1 MKTKLLTEELLKSAK
16 VFVSE
21 KKVKNIIFSSG
32 TYQVE
37 VDTDKGIQWTF
48 LQMNDQGEFLD
59 LFCECGGSKSDC
71 CVHLA
76 ASIEGIYRG
85 HIKPLHLR
93 YENCLWKTLFEY
105 CAKSFG
111 YEQTVIKKN
120 EKGYFLKKGER
131 ELFNIIPK
139 SDRAK
144 DHFKITVDERQEETE
159 ETSIKFSNLD
169 TDEMDNWRAGNPSS
183 ELAFE
188 LSFWSDLAKY
198 FLFLEDDDNKANI
211 ALVEQGGLPIS
222 MKVEMKDFSMEVV
235 LEKSAW
241 EKLPFVLKDYKTNLP
256 VYDLSNKEIEE
267 IRYDEDSKS
276 FVLKSKSL
284 EDTKGA
290 KAILLENWKF
300 IPKKGF
306 FPRQDDPLLHA
317 DVIGPDSI
325 EAVLDK
331 YGDSFAGWIKGS
343 KVYKNETDVK
353 FHLKFDQEKNFHI
366 SIYVFDKGDLK
377 ADKAGLFGSW
387 AYISGKGFYKLSGQL
402 FTGIERV
409 IKNEKMGDFVD
420 RHKSFLSKY
429 DGYTIHQTN
438 IESSVRYAFEG
449 DTLVILGD
457 ELHDE
462 ENGVI
467 DCGKYLYVQG
477 QGFFIQGTG
486 RYDKHVF
493 PGMRIEKDEISQFI
507 TVNKEELETV
517 HGFFISDEGLE
528 KTGLMVTYVDECIE
542 VEPRYYFSEEMMK
555 HDPIVYGDY
564 IYSKGKG
571 FLEIPLSKRLP
582 EKYLKKTLIEKNQV
596 PFFLKHEL
604 PKIKPYILHLD
615 TRLVVPSKLSLRLKY
630 LEKVE
635 GTWRMQFTFNSSLGE
650 VNAVDI
656 YTAYMH
662 FSPFLLSEAGMLILK
677 DERFHWLM
685 RLPNEKVNVEKN
697 MIELSTLD
705 WIKLTVTE
713 DVYLPASS
721 EDPIQDA
728 LLKMLK
734 NLNADTYSEM
744 PSIKGLKSTLR
755 PYQEVGVKWLW
766 FLYSFGLPG
775 GFLCD
780 DMGLG
785 KTHQS
790 MALFAAL
797 MNKKKKTEREKC
809 LVVCPTSVIYH
820 WEELLENFLDKG
832 KVLFYHGPFRNNKE
846 LKKKSYDIILT
857 TYGIV
862 RSDKEIFQKMDF
874 EIAIY
879 DEIQVAKNQKS
890 QIHQTL
896 KKMNTKMNLALTGTP
911 IENSLSELKSLF
923 DIILPKYL
931 PADSEFREKFVI
943 PIEKDRN
950 IEANKFLAA
959 LIKPFVLRRKK
970 QEVLEDL
977 PEKIEE
983 ISISELLPKQRELY
997 NQVATKS
1004 KELLE
1009 DEEDKSFHMH
1019 VFALLNKLKQICNHP
1034 ALYHKDVANFD
1045 EYKSGKWELFVEL
1058 LEECRRSKQKVVVFT
1073 QYLGMMDIIEKYLT
1087 SKEIKFSAIRGST
1100 SDRREQVARF
1110 QTDPEYEVFVGSLNA
1125 AGVGIDLTA
1134 ASVVIHYDRW
1144 WNPARENQATDR
1156 VHRMGQSRGVSVF
1169 KFVTKHSMEE
1179 HIHNIIER
1187 KTKLIENIVGYDSEE
1202 DMKRLGK
1209 SELKAILKQIQSD
1222 I

>member
-1 MKTKLLTEELLKSAK
+1 MKTKLFDENLERDAK
-16 VFVSE
+16 KFVSE
-21 KKVKNIIFSSG
+21 KKVKNIIFSSS

-37 VDTDKGIQWTF
+37 AETPGGAQWTF
-48 LQMNDQGEFLD
+48 LQMGPKGDFID
-59 LFCECGGSKSDC
+59 LFCECGGSKSDI

-76 ASIEGIYRG
+76 ASILAIYRNHTQPM
-85 HIKPLHLR
+85 HIR
-93 YENCLWKTLFEY
+93 YEHCLWKSLLEHL
-105 CAKSFG
+105 AMRFG
-111 YEQTVIKKN
+111 YNQTSLNKEEGAYSIGSDVVIKC
-120 EKGYFLKKGER
+120 L
-131 ELFNIIPK
+131 

-144 DHFKITVDERQEETE
+144 EHFKITVDERVEETE
-159 ETSIKFSNLD
+159 ETSIKFSNLSSE
-169 TDEMDNWRAGNPSS
+169 EMENYRAGNPSS
-183 ELAFE
+183 KLAFE
-188 LSFWSDLAKY
+188 LSWWSDLAKY
-198 FLFLEDDDNKANI
+198 LLFLEDEGGKAAVSIETKDDKPSKLVVKMADFNI
-211 ALVEQGGLPIS
+211 
-222 MKVEMKDFSMEVV
+222 D
-235 LEKSAW
+235 
-241 EKLPFVLKDYKTNLP
+241 FVLNDQEWGSLPPVLKGYNTNLP
-256 VYDLSNKEIEE
+256 VFDLSSKEIEE
-267 IRYDEDSKS
+267 AIYDETGKKIILKGRALSNVQGKS
-276 FVLKSKSL
+276 TQLG
-284 EDTKGA
+284 D
-290 KAILLENWKF
+290 WKF
-300 IPKKGF
+300 IAGKGF
-306 FPRQDDPLLHA
+306 FPKEDDPLLSKEA
-317 DVIGPDSI
+317 IGEDQI
-325 EAVLDK
+325 EEFFEKHKDK
-331 YGDSFAGWIKGS
+331 LASWLKGAKIHSESPPVQFNLSFDENK
-343 KVYKNETDVK
+343 D
-353 FHLKFDQEKNFHI
+353 FHI
-366 SIYVFDKGDLK
+366 SVYIFEKGDLSNPN
-377 ADKAGLFGSW
+377 AAAFGDW
-387 AYISGKGFYKLSGQL
+387 AYLPGRGFYKTTGRV
-402 FTGIERV
+402 FTGTERV
-409 IKNEKMGDFVD
+409 IKNDKMGEFVD
-420 RHKSFLSKY
+420 RQKSFLSRFE
-429 DGYTIHQTN
+429 GFSSHQTN
-438 IESSVRYAFEG
+438 IESSIRYAME
-449 DTLVILGD
+449 DNTLVILGD

-462 ENGVI
+462 EGGVI

-477 QGFFIQGTG
+477 QGFFVQGTG

-493 PGMRIEKDEISQFI
+493 PGMRIEKEEISQFI

-517 HGFFISDEGLE
+517 HNFFISDEGLD
-528 KTGLMVTYVDECIE
+528 KTGLDVSYGHDIII
-542 VEPRYYFSEEMMK
+542 VEPRYYFTEEMK
-555 HDPIVYGDY
+555 KFEPRIYGDY
-564 IYSKGKG
+564 IYIEGRG

-582 EKYLKKTLIEKNQV
+582 EKYLAKTIIEKNQI
-596 PFFLKHEL
+596 PFFLKHEM
-604 PKIKPYILHLD
+604 PKLKPYILELD

-630 LEKVE
+630 LEKFE
-635 GTWRMQFTFNSSLGE
+635 GKWKMQFTFNSSLGE
-650 VNAVDI
+650 VKAAEI
-656 YTAYMH
+656 YKAYMN
-662 FSPFLLSEAGMLILK
+662 FSPFLLSDAGMLILK
-677 DERFHWLM
+677 DEKFHWLM
-685 RLPNEKVNVEKN
+685 RLPHEKVDLDRN

-713 DVYLPASS
+713 EVYLPATSD
-721 EDPIQDA
+721 DPIQA
-728 LLKMLK
+728 ELLKMLK
-734 NLNADTYSEM
+734 NLHVDNLSEM
-744 PSIKGLKSTLR
+744 PSIKGLKSKLR
-755 PYQEVGVKWLW
+755 PYQEIGLKWLW

-797 MNKKKKTEREKC
+797 MNAKKKTERDKC

-820 WEELLENFLDKG
+820 WEELLENFLEKG

-896 KKMNTKMNLALTGTP
+896 KKLNTKLNLALTGTP

-923 DIILPKYL
+923 DIVLPKYL
-931 PADSEFREKFVI
+931 PSDTEFREKFIV

-950 IEANKFLAA
+950 IEANKFLSA

-970 QEVLEDL
+970 TEVLDDL

-983 ISISELLPKQRELY
+983 ISHAELSSKQKELY
-997 NQVATKS
+997 NLVATKS
-1004 KELLE
+1004 KDLLE
-1009 DEEDKSFHMH
+1009 DEEDRNFHIH

-1034 ALYHKDVANFD
+1034 ALYHGDIQNYD

-1073 QYLGMMDIIEKYLT
+1073 QYLGMMDIMEKYLADND
-1087 SKEIKFSAIRGST
+1087 IKFSAIRGST
-1100 SDRREQVARF
+1100 SDRREQVSRF
-1110 QTDPEYEVFVGSLNA
+1110 QNDPEYEVFIGSLNA

-1169 KFVTKHSMEE
+1169 KFVTKHTMEE

-1202 DMKRLGK
+1202 DMKKLGK
-1209 SELKAILKQIQSD
+1209 DELRNILKQIQND